1 MRIAHI
7 ESSMNWGGQELRVI
21 EQSEW
26 LIGSGH
32 QVHIIARPGSAIFQE
47 AENRGLPTLAL
58 EMRGSVHPGTI
69 WKLFR
74 YIRQNN
80 IEILDA
86 HSNRDAS
93 YAMFAKWLT
102 SVAVVRSRHVTNTIK
117 LGGMRE
123 MVWRKGCHRY
133 SVTADKI
140 RQQIVELGLATRNK
154 IDVIPPGVDEQRFS
168 PEYDKATLKTKYGI
182 PPDAF
187 VVANIGMIR
196 QDKGLLYFVEACE
209 VIADKL
215 GKDNVRFIH
224 VGEATAS
231 TQSYKAEVQKRLGEL
246 SCASAFEFMGYHTD
260 IENYIALADVI
271 VVASI
276 GTEAQTR
283 LISQAFL
290 MKKAVVA
297 TTTGG
302 LPEMILNNETGLLVE
317 PANPEAIATAV
328 LALADSPSF
337 MDSIREGAY
346 QYALKHFTFAVM
358 MQQMLQTYTDTLS
371 AKNS

>member
-246 SCASAFEFMGYHTD
+246 DCASVFEFMGYHSD

-297 TTTGG
+297 TTAGG

-317 PANPEAIATAV
+317 PGSPESIATAV
-328 LALADSPSF
+328 LSLASNQSF
-337 MDSIREGAY
+337 MNFIREGAY
-346 QYALKHFTFAVM
+346 QYGQDHFTFAAM
-358 MQQMLQTYTDTLS
+358 MEQVLATYTDALS
-371 AKNS
+371 ARNS

>member
-7 ESSMNWGGQELRVI
+7 ESSMNWGGQELRVV

-26 LIGSGH
+26 LIENGH
-32 QVHIIARPGSAIFQE
+32 EVHIIARPDSAMLLE
-47 AENRGLPTLAL
+47 AEKRGLPTLAL

-69 WKLFR
+69 WKLTR
-74 YIRQNN
+74 YIQNHA
-80 IEILDA
+80 IEVLDA

-102 SVAVVRSRHVTNTIK
+102 SVAVVRSRHVTNAIK

-140 RQQIVELGLATRNK
+140 RQQIIKLGLAPKNK

-168 PEYDKATLKTKYGI
+168 PELDKIALRAKSGI
-182 PPDAF
+182 PGDTF
-187 VVANIGMIR
+187 VVANVGMIR
-196 QDKGLLYFVEACE
+196 PDKGQLYFVEACE
-209 VIADKL
+209 LITEKL
-215 GKDNVRFIH
+215 GKDNVRFLQI
-224 VGEATAS
+224 GEATAS
-231 TQSYKAEVQKRLGEL
+231 TRLYKTEVQKRLAEL
-246 SCASAFEFMGYHTD
+246 DSKPVFEFMGYHSD
-260 IENYIALADVI
+260 IENYIVLADVI

-297 TTTGG
+297 TTAGG
-302 LPEMILNNETGLLVE
+302 LPEMILNKETGLLVE
-317 PANPEAIATAV
+317 PANSEAIATAV
-328 LALADSPSF
+328 LSLAESPSL
-337 MDSIREGAY
+337 MDSICEGAY
-346 QYALKHFTFAVM
+346 QYALEHFTFAVM
-358 MQQMLQTYTDTLS
+358 MQQMLQTYTDALS